1 MNYIISPYKL
11 KGFFMLLSIS
21 LLTSLSLYSSDA
33 YANPAGTN
41 IPSAISLDIPPQG
54 FSGLAEAVKELT
66 LDTITI
72 EDFYEDN
79 GCGFGD
85 VSYGIENFYMDVE
98 VNDVS
103 LIPRQGY
110 LEFDGDLLLSINS
123 PTDPFTLTLCSLI
136 QSDCDVDI
144 LPSIINIKGNIYM
157 DVVDI
162 DNDGKKEVDVTIS
175 DIGYDYSDFNDDKIN
190 FNNCIAATINN
201 IFEFFGGSLI
211 DLIIG
216 VIGPEIENQVT
227 NAIPEMEA
235 SLEEAMLALQIEETF
250 MLVDTEMTLNL
261 NPQDVSIDPAGM
273 MFILEASSETPFV
286 NRCVSGYDL
295 GYSLDTE
302 GAFSPVNEVTGGYH
316 SKIQANDEFI
326 NQALYTLWRGG
337 LLCFTVDEEIFAL
350 DTGILN
356 LLSGDAFID
365 MFPESQ
371 PMVINTIPR
380 KEPVLNMNTN
390 ADIAIDVHDMGLDFV
405 TNIDER
411 QAVVLS
417 LNLNTDVGVTLPFDP
432 TTGALTVG
440 LDLDTERINTSIE
453 SNEFVPDA
461 GPDIVA
467 NFADQLGTILDIVGL
482 DGFLGDLSFNFPSF
496 YGVGITDINVSSSGT
511 DNLDSAIN
519 LQIGPAPYSSGCN
532 TGEETQ
538 NASDNCSGCSSG
550 SSNSSQLIM
559 VFTLLM
565 ISIRRRHQ

>member
-1 MNYIISPYKL
+1 
-11 KGFFMLLSIS
+11 MLLSIS

>member
-157 DVVDI
+157 DVVDV
-162 DNDGKKEVDVTIS
+162 DNDEKKEVDVTIS

>member
-1 MNYIISPYKL
+1 
-11 KGFFMLLSIS
+11 MLLSIS
-21 LLTSLSLYSSDA
+21 LLTSLSLFSSEA
-33 YANPAGTN
+33 RANPAGTN

-211 DLIIG
+211 DLIID

-235 SLEEAMLALQIEETF
+235 SLEDAMLALQVEETF
-250 MLVDTEMTLNL
+250 TLVDTEMTLNL
-261 NPQDVSIDPAGM
+261 NPQDISIDPAGM

-302 GAFSPVNEVTGGYH
+302 GSFSPVNEVTGGYH

-337 LLCFTVDEEIFAL
+337 LLCFTVDEDIFAL

-380 KEPVLNMNTN
+380 KEPILNMNTN

-453 SNEFVPDA
+453 ANEFIPDA

-482 DGFLGDLSFNFPSF
+482 DGFLGDLSFTFPSF

-519 LQIGPAPYSSGCN
+519 LQIGPSPYSSGCN
-532 TGEETQ
+532 TGDETQ
-538 NASDNCSGCSSG
+538 NASDNCDGCSSG
-550 SSNSSQLIM
+550 SSNSSQLIIF
-559 VFTLLM
+559 FTLLM